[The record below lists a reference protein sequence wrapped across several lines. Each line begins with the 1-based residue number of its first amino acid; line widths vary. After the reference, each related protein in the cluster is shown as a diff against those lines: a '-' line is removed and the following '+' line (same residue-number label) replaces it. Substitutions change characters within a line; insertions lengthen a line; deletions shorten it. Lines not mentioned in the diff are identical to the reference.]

1 MENSFEEKLNDTV
14 KLKQYVDDEIKKAIE
29 ALPQEK
35 YRSDDI
41 AELMTSFAKAQ
52 SKYPIIKYNR
62 ETSMFRNEYT
72 DLDLIMLPLRPILG
86 SEGLSFYQMTKYN
99 HDGVTLLDSFLFH
112 ASGQWIKSQTRVIPS
127 SDDKLAKINCL
138 NSEAR
143 VQAQRLL
150 NVTVKDDLLDDDFE
164 KANEAYEQKAAEGT
178 DLNFKYN
185 PKLNALR
192 VTKSELADIQY
203 ELQAYPDIASHL
215 LERLKIETFADMPKD
230 QYHKVI
236 DYIRRVT
243 KDRNTPQKQ

>member
-1 MENSFEEKLNDTV
+1 MDTSFEEKLNDTV
-14 KLKQYVDDEIKKAIE
+14 KLKGYVDEEIKKAIE

-41 AELMTSFAKAQ
+41 AELMTAFAKAQ
-52 SKYPIIKYNR
+52 SNYPIIKYNR
-62 ETSMFRNEYT
+62 QTSMFQNEYT
-72 DLDLIMLPLRPILG
+72 DLDLIMLHLRPILG
-86 SEGLSFYQMTKYN
+86 LQGLSFYQMTKYN
-99 HDGVTLLDSFLFH
+99 PDGVTLLDSFLFH

-127 SDDKLAKINCL
+127 SDDKLAKISCL

-164 KANEAYEQKAAEGT
+164 KANEEFEQQKREGT

-185 PKLNALR
+185 PKLNSLR
-192 VTKSELADIQY
+192 ITKSELEDVQY
-203 ELQAYPDIASHL
+203 ELKELPDIASHL
-215 LERLKIETFADMPKD
+215 LERLRIESFADMPKD

-236 DYIRRVT
+236 DYIRSVARER
-243 KDRNTPQKQ
+243 KTPKK